1 MKNEMTNKHKRY
13 LLSILVLAFLLVGSI
28 VACEKQAPPSPPAIT
43 ARPSS
48 FSFIVEQGEPNP
60 PSQTLSIW
68 NSSNGMLS
76 WSISDSAPWLS
87 VSPTSGSSSGEVN
100 DIAVSVNTLGTSTG
114 SYAAIITIAA
124 LGASNTPQT
133 IVVNLTINPPPV
145 QETEPTAEQVIDAL
159 DTTKL
164 LQIGYSHPEE
174 VVTVEGV
181 IVRTYYAKN
190 SEGKPTFLDF
200 HDPYEG
206 YFMCVIWQEDKQTG
220 KPIRDKFIEVFPPN
234 PETYF
239 LNKQVRVEGKIE
251 IYKGTPEI
259 VLDDPSQIRI
269 VEYEDAVVTKVIDGD
284 TIEIEGGVKV
294 RYIGIDTPEIGEP
307 YYLEATEAN
316 RQLVEGKRI
325 RLEKDV
331 EDKDEYGRLL
341 RYVWVAEIMVNAEL
355 VRLGYAYS
363 YSYPPNLKYQARFLQ
378 LEREA
383 REQKRG
389 LWTE

>member
-76 WSISDSAPWLS
+76 WSISDSALWLS

>member
-1 MKNEMTNKHKRY
+1 MTNKHKRY

-60 PSQTLSIW
+60 PSQTLNIW

-87 VSPTSGSSSGEVN
+87 VSPISGSSSREVS
-100 DIAVSVNTLGTSTG
+100 DIAASVNTLGMSTG

-145 QETEPTAEQVIDAL
+145 EETEPTAEQVIDAL

-164 LQIGYSHPEE
+164 LEIGYDHPEKI
-174 VVTVEGV
+174 VTVEGV

-190 SEGKPTFLDF
+190 SKGKPTFLDF

-206 YFMCVIWQEDKQTG
+206 YFSCVIWQEDRQTSE
-220 KPIRDKFIEVFPPN
+220 PIRDKFIEAFPPN

-239 LNKQVRVEGKIE
+239 LNRKVRVEGKIE

-259 VLDDPSQIRI
+259 VLDDPSQIWI
-269 VEYEDAVVTKVIDGD
+269 V
-284 TIEIEGGVKV
+284 
-294 RYIGIDTPEIGEP
+294 
-307 YYLEATEAN
+307 
-316 RQLVEGKRI
+316 
-325 RLEKDV
+325 
-331 EDKDEYGRLL
+331 
-341 RYVWVAEIMVNAEL
+341 
-355 VRLGYAYS
+355 
-363 YSYPPNLKYQARFLQ
+363 
-378 LEREA
+378 
-383 REQKRG
+383 
-389 LWTE
+389 

>member
-1 MKNEMTNKHKRY
+1 MTNKHKRY
-13 LLSILVLAFLLVGSI
+13 LLSIVALAFLLAGSI

-43 ARPSS
+43 ASPSS

-60 PSQTLSIW
+60 PSQILNIW
-68 NSSNGMLS
+68 NSGSGMLS
-76 WSISDSAPWLS
+76 WSISDSAPWLN
-87 VSPTSGSSSGEVN
+87 VSPTSDSSSGEVN
-100 DIAVSVNTLGTSTG
+100 DVAVSVNTLGMSTG
-114 SYAAIITIAA
+114 SHAAIITIAA
-124 LGASNTPQT
+124 PEASNTPQT

-145 QETEPTAEQVIDAL
+145 EETEPTAEQVIDAL
-159 DTTKL
+159 DTDKL
-164 LQIGYSHPEE
+164 LEIGYSHPEK

-190 SEGKPTFLDF
+190 SKGKPTFLDF

-206 YFMCVIWQEDKQTG
+206 YFQCVIWQKDKQTG
-220 KPIRDKFIEVFPPN
+220 KPIRGKFIEAFPPN

-239 LNKQVRVEGKIE
+239 LNKQVRVEGKIN
-251 IYKGTPEI
+251 IYEGTPEI

-269 VEYEDAVVTKVIDGD
+269 AEYEDAVVTKVIDGD

-316 RQLVEGKRI
+316 RQLVEGKKV
-325 RLEKDV
+325 RLEKDI

-341 RYVWVAEIMVNAEL
+341 RYVWVDEIMVNAEF
-355 VRLGYAYS
+355 VRLGYVYS
-363 YSYPPNLKYQARFLQ
+363 YCYPPNLKFQAHFLQ
-378 LEREA
+378 LEKEA

-389 LWTE
+389 LWSE

>member
-1 MKNEMTNKHKRY
+1 MTNKHKRY
-13 LLSILVLAFLLVGSI
+13 LLSVLALAFLLVGSI

-48 FSFIVEQGEPNP
+48 FSFIVEQGELNP
-60 PSQTLSIW
+60 PGQTLSIW
-68 NSSNGMLS
+68 NSGSGMLS

-100 DIAVSVNTLGTSTG
+100 DIAVSVNTLGMSTG

-145 QETEPTAEQVIDAL
+145 EETEPTAEQVIDAL

-164 LQIGYSHPEE
+164 LEIGYDHPEKM
-174 VVTVEGV
+174 VTVEGV

-206 YFMCVIWQEDKQTG
+206 YFSCVIWQEDRQTSE
-220 KPIRDKFIEVFPPN
+220 PIRDKFIEAFPPN

-239 LNKQVRVEGKIE
+239 LNRKVRVEGKIE

-259 VLDDPSQIRI
+259 VLDNPSQIWI
-269 VEYEDAVVTKVIDGD
+269 VE
-284 TIEIEGGVKV
+284 
-294 RYIGIDTPEIGEP
+294 
-307 YYLEATEAN
+307 
-316 RQLVEGKRI
+316 
-325 RLEKDV
+325 
-331 EDKDEYGRLL
+331 
-341 RYVWVAEIMVNAEL
+341 
-355 VRLGYAYS
+355 
-363 YSYPPNLKYQARFLQ
+363 
-378 LEREA
+378 
-383 REQKRG
+383 
-389 LWTE
+389 

>member
-1 MKNEMTNKHKRY
+1 MTNKHKRY

-60 PSQTLSIW
+60 PSQTLNIW

-87 VSPTSGSSSGEVN
+87 VSSTSGSSSGEVN
-100 DIAVSVNTLGTSTG
+100 DIAVSVNTLGMSTG

-124 LGASNTPQT
+124 LGASNTPQA

-145 QETEPTAEQVIDAL
+145 HEPEQMAEQTIDAL
-159 DTTKL
+159 DTDKL
-164 LQIGYSHPEE
+164 LEIGYNYPEE

-181 IVRTYYAKN
+181 IVRTHYAKN
-190 SEGKPTFLDF
+190 SKGKPTFLDF

-206 YFMCVIWQEDKQTG
+206 YFQCVIWQEDRQTG
-220 KPIRDKFIEVFPPN
+220 KPIRGKFIEAFPPN

-239 LNKQVRVEGKIE
+239 LNKQVRVEGKIK

-259 VLDDPSQIRI
+259 VLDDPSQIWI

-284 TIEIEGGVKV
+284 TIEIENGVRV
-294 RYIGIDTPEIGEP
+294 RYIGIDTPEIGEH

-316 RQLVEGKRI
+316 RQLVGGKRI
-325 RLEKDV
+325 QLEKDV

-341 RYVWVAEIMVNAEL
+341 RYVWVDGIMVNAEL

-363 YSYPPNLKYQARFLQ
+363 YSYPPNLKYQAHFLQ

-389 LWTE
+389 LWSE

>member
-1 MKNEMTNKHKRY
+1 MPNKHKRY

-48 FSFIVEQGEPNP
+48 FSFMVEQGEPNP
-60 PSQTLSIW
+60 PSQTLNIW
-68 NSSNGMLS
+68 TSSNGMLS

-100 DIAVSVNTLGTSTG
+100 DLAVSVNTLGMSTG

-145 QETEPTAEQVIDAL
+145 QETEPTAEQVAEQTIDAL
-159 DTTKL
+159 DTDKL
-164 LQIGYSHPEE
+164 LEIGYSHPEKI
-174 VVTVEGV
+174 VTVEGI

-190 SEGKPTFLDF
+190 SKGKPTFLDF

-206 YFMCVIWQEDKQTG
+206 YFQCVIWQEDKQTG
-220 KPIRDKFIEVFPPN
+220 ESIRDKFIQAFPPN

-239 LNKQVRVEGKIE
+239 LNKQVRVEGKIK

-259 VLDDPSQIRI
+259 VLDNPSQIWI
-269 VEYEDAVVTKVIDGD
+269 VE
-284 TIEIEGGVKV
+284 
-294 RYIGIDTPEIGEP
+294 
-307 YYLEATEAN
+307 
-316 RQLVEGKRI
+316 
-325 RLEKDV
+325 
-331 EDKDEYGRLL
+331 
-341 RYVWVAEIMVNAEL
+341 
-355 VRLGYAYS
+355 
-363 YSYPPNLKYQARFLQ
+363 
-378 LEREA
+378 
-383 REQKRG
+383 
-389 LWTE
+389 